1 MSRKTAH
8 LTTGCLI
15 ITAALIPQP
24 SAAQA
29 PSIQYGDAVPSDVKM
44 IYERGLVYLA
54 NTQQDDGSWSG
65 GQQGA
70 GVNGMCLMAFLAD
83 GEDPNFGQYH
93 RNIRLAI
100 RSIISRQDSRTG
112 FLQDS
117 MYHHGFGMLAL
128 SEAYGAVD
136 ETQLT
141 DAGVPRSIGEAL
153 ELAVRCA
160 VTGQNNEGGWRYTPG
175 SGADTSV
182 SGAVLMGL
190 LAARNAGIEV
200 PDDTID
206 KALLYYQ
213 RMTASDGSVG
223 YSGGIG
229 QGASM
234 NRSAIATLVYSVGK
248 RKDWPQYDATSNYIA
263 GDLEHR
269 EGGYPHYFRY
279 YMAQALFQSDFEA
292 WTRWKRLNTD
302 ILREEQREDGHFDSG
317 HGPAYGTAMSLL
329 SLALE
334 YRYLPIYER

>member
-1 MSRKTAH
+1 MTRATAS

-15 ITAALIPQP
+15 IAAALSPEP
-24 SAAQA
+24 SVAQTPA
-29 PSIQYGDAVPSDVKM
+29 IRYGEAVPADVKM

-54 NTQQDDGSWSG
+54 ETQQEDGSWSNG
-65 GQQGA
+65 EQGA
-70 GVNGMCLMAFLAD
+70 GITGMCLMAFLAS
-83 GEDPNFGQYH
+83 GEDPNFGKYH
-93 RNIRLAI
+93 RNISLAV
-100 RSIISRQDSRTG
+100 RSIISQQDPNTG
-112 FLQDS
+112 FLQNS

-128 SEAYGAVD
+128 AESYGAVD
-136 ETQLT
+136 ETQLA
-141 DAGVPRSIGEAL
+141 DGRNLRSIGEAL
-153 ELAVRCA
+153 ELAIRCA

-200 PDDTID
+200 PDDTVD
-206 KALLYYQ
+206 KALLYYK

-223 YSGGIG
+223 YTGASG

-234 NRSAIATLVYSVGK
+234 NRSAIATLVYSIGK
-248 RKDWPQYDATSNYIA
+248 RKDWPEYEATSKYIA

-269 EGGYPHYFRY
+269 EGGYPYYFRY
-279 YMAQALFQSDFEA
+279 YMAQSLFQSDFEA
-292 WTRWKRLNTD
+292 WTRWKRLNAD
-302 ILREEQREDGHFDSG
+302 ILREQQREDGHFDSG